1 MFEDSQKLAWWV
13 HFYKFVLPS
22 SSKCFGFVESLTS
35 LLWLGWMQ
43 QLKKRKYRCYSLL
56 ILKSYLWWWWIPY
69 FSEGLVLRILS
80 ISTIC
85 QSDQEGSEQEM
96 LEELWLQAVKKI
108 KIKPFV
114 FLFLLPSLFVSLSLT
129 IELFVILWL
138 FVFPVI
144 FPSVGL
150 PSVFWRFL
158 NPWYRQG
165 WAPANLYHCIVIK

>member
-1 MFEDSQKLAWWV
+1 
-13 HFYKFVLPS
+13 
-22 SSKCFGFVESLTS
+22 
-35 LLWLGWMQ
+35 
-43 QLKKRKYRCYSLL
+43 
-56 ILKSYLWWWWIPY
+56 
-69 FSEGLVLRILS
+69 
-80 ISTIC
+80 
-85 QSDQEGSEQEM
+85 M
-96 LEELWLQAVKKI
+96 LEESWLQAVKKI

-158 NPWYRQG
+158 NP
-165 WAPANLYHCIVIK
+165 